1 MQKLLIITLF
11 SLSTLG
17 VLVGCAPKE
26 VKLEGERFD
35 VRSPLAASLPNA
47 ENPNPTDLTA
57 DFVNKTLPVILPAPS
72 ADLTWSQRGGN
83 VTHTGHHGVLSKAP
97 ALVWRA
103 SIGQGNSRNSKIT
116 AAPVVAEGV
125 IFAIDADNRVSAL
138 NSQSGTLVW
147 QASLAPQSDGGGS
160 LSTGG
165 LAYGSGKVFAGS
177 AYGELLAL
185 DAKSGT
191 VLWRQNID
199 APIMGAP
206 AVDGNTIYVVGRDS
220 WAWAIDASSGK
231 VKWQIAGAPAFT
243 GMIGSAAPAVTD
255 SAVIFPFVS
264 GELAYALKV
273 SGEVLWNVAVSG
285 GRLGQAYAT
294 VGDITGDPVVVGDR
308 LYVGN
313 QSGRSMALDL
323 SSGDEVWSAK
333 TGAYGPMLVHGKA
346 VFLVSDQGA
355 LMRLDRG
362 TGERVWAEQLPNFK
376 KPNAKKRQAVYAHF
390 GPVLAGGR
398 LVVASSDGYL
408 RSFDPASGTTLSS
421 IKLPAGAAALPA
433 LAGDMLYILTTAGE
447 VLAFR

>member
-1 MQKLLIITLF
+1 M
-11 SLSTLG
+11 
-17 VLVGCAPKE
+17 
-26 VKLEGERFD
+26 
-35 VRSPLAASLPNA
+35 
-47 ENPNPTDLTA
+47 
-57 DFVNKTLPVILPAPS
+57 
-72 ADLTWSQRGGN
+72 
-83 VTHTGHHGVLSKAP
+83 LSKAP

-231 VKWQIAGAPAFT
+231 VKWQIAGRTSFY
-243 GMIGSAAPAVTD
+243 GD
-255 SAVIFPFVS
+255 D
-264 GELAYALKV
+264 
-273 SGEVLWNVAVSG
+273 
-285 GRLGQAYAT
+285 RLGRAC
-294 VGDITGDPVVVGDR
+294 GDR
-308 LYVGN
+308 
-313 QSGRSMALDL
+313 
-323 SSGDEVWSAK
+323 
-333 TGAYGPMLVHGKA
+333 
-346 VFLVSDQGA
+346 
-355 LMRLDRG
+355 
-362 TGERVWAEQLPNFK
+362 
-376 KPNAKKRQAVYAHF
+376 
-390 GPVLAGGR
+390 
-398 LVVASSDGYL
+398 
-408 RSFDPASGTTLSS
+408 
-421 IKLPAGAAALPA
+421 
-433 LAGDMLYILTTAGE
+433 
-447 VLAFR
+447 